1 MKKLLLYIFTLMIS
15 FNSFAQ
21 KKLLKEV
28 DERKIIQLA
37 SDSLTIEASVKSFD
51 IKPKPKRRYFWYWKG
66 ALKSNI
72 GDFHGILQHGTFVK
86 YDLDKNLIEKANF
99 KKGLVK
105 GKYFYWNTNGDYAK
119 VEKWKK
125 GMLNGKYKIY
135 KEDGTLEEE
144 GRMKNNLKHGKVIIY
159 LRDGKPE
166 ITKYK
171 KGLAKTKNPDK
182 VEKKEQKLL
191 KKAKKK
197 AEENSKNKTKGK
209 EKRKKKEKENK
220 PEKEKTPKP
229 KKNKK

>member
-1 MKKLLLYIFTLMIS
+1 MKKLFLYIFTLLIS
-15 FNSFAQ
+15 YNTFAQ

-37 SDSLTIEASVKSFD
+37 GDSLTIEASVKSFD

-66 ALKSNI
+66 ELKNNI

-86 YDLDKNLIEKANF
+86 YDLNKNLLEKANF

-105 GKYFYWNTNGDYAK
+105 GKYFYWNTNGDYAR

-125 GMLNGKYKIY
+125 GVLKGKYKIY
-135 KEDGTLEEE
+135 NEDGTLKEE
-144 GRMKNNLKHGKVIIY
+144 GRMKDNLKQGKVIIY

-166 ITKYK
+166 ITKYE
-171 KGLAKTKNPDK
+171 KGIAKTKNPKK

-191 KKAKKK
+191 EKATKKSEVEVKKRHK
-197 AEENSKNKTKGK
+197 EKDNKT
-209 EKRKKKEKENK
+209 KKEKEKK
-220 PEKEKTPKP
+220 PEKAKTPKP